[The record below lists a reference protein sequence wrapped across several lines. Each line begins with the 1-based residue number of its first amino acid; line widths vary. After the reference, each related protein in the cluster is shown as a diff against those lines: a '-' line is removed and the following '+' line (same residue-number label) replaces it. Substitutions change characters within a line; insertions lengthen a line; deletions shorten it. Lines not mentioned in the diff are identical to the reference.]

1 MKKPVLERTQEHGGI
16 FFSFFLFIL
25 CGTILGVGC
34 VAFQKLTT
42 FNPLT
47 VSFFEKEPPALLW
60 DNLPKGIGTE
70 PIQVQLQALDKD
82 AGLDQILVRL
92 VQGNQAKTVYQK
104 TFRSEVKNSHNIS
117 ITLNP
122 KAAQLKEGSV
132 ELQAIA
138 FDKALWNN
146 GTKITHKLDINFH
159 KPHISVITPQQNGV
173 LGGAELVFY
182 KVTGTTPE
190 SQGVL
195 TDGVLY
201 PGFAAQG
208 WSPTFQSRPS
218 VYLTLYP
225 IRQSLG
231 TRKPTM
237 QIYARDAVGNVVTAN
252 FPHRTRKKRWAT
264 HRSRINIEQARS
276 LAAQLRQFAS
286 QSGITLSNTSSIS
299 DELKSLAKE
308 LAAYDEK
315 VLSDTLSRPGPT
327 RLWQDY
333 FLIPVQV
340 SSSNSTGDLRILS
353 VGSEEILRARE
364 NGVRFTVS
372 RPFSVLAAN
381 SGKVLYTGKL
391 GLLGTTLILDH
402 GMGLTTLYSHLSHTS
417 PKVGETVH
425 RGQVI
430 GTTGRSGLAT
440 SNELYFQVRIHGVP
454 VSPREWWDKRWV
466 SEHIDEKIAYV
477 LRSAP

>member
-1 MKKPVLERTQEHGGI
+1 
-16 FFSFFLFIL
+16 
-25 CGTILGVGC
+25 
-34 VAFQKLTT
+34 
-42 FNPLT
+42 
-47 VSFFEKEPPALLW
+47 
-60 DNLPKGIGTE
+60 
-70 PIQVQLQALDKD
+70 
-82 AGLDQILVRL
+82 
-92 VQGNQAKTVYQK
+92 
-104 TFRSEVKNSHNIS
+104 
-117 ITLNP
+117 
-122 KAAQLKEGSV
+122 
-132 ELQAIA
+132 
-138 FDKALWNN
+138 
-146 GTKITHKLDINFH
+146 
-159 KPHISVITPQQNGV
+159 
-173 LGGAELVFY
+173 
-182 KVTGTTPE
+182 
-190 SQGVL
+190 
-195 TDGVLY
+195 
-201 PGFAAQG
+201 
-208 WSPTFQSRPS
+208 
-218 VYLTLYP
+218 
-225 IRQSLG
+225 
-231 TRKPTM
+231 
-237 QIYARDAVGNVVTAN
+237 
-252 FPHRTRKKRWAT
+252 
-264 HRSRINIEQARS
+264 
-276 LAAQLRQFAS
+276 
-286 QSGITLSNTSSIS
+286 
-299 DELKSLAKE
+299 LAKE

-315 VLSDTLSRPGPT
+315 VLSDTLSRPEPT

-381 SGKVLYTGKL
+381 SGKVLYAGRL

-440 SNELYFQVRIHGVP
+440 SNELYFQIRIHGVP